1 MNSRCLLLFWY
12 FKIKIMVILYQ
23 IVNLIS
29 PVEDKHIKI
38 IKPQNTSR
46 TLSEQVNVIAEAD
59 EL

>member
-1 MNSRCLLLFWY
+1 
-12 FKIKIMVILYQ
+12 MVILYQ

-38 IKPQNTSR
+38 IRQQNTSR